1 MTEINE
7 LRDQI
12 KDLKVLF
19 VDDEEMIRKGTALF
33 LRKFFDNVIVCID
46 GEDGLNTFKE
56 NPDFNIIITDVKMP
70 KMDGITMVKN
80 IKEINPDIFTI
91 FITASREL
99 DDEDENLSDISIRKP
114 ISFENI
120 INIMQVAKTLR

>member
-1 MTEINE
+1 MTEIND

-33 LRKFFDNVIVCID
+33 LRKFFDNVVVCSD
-46 GEDGLNTFKE
+46 GEDGLNTFKQSL
-56 NPDFNIIITDVKMP
+56 DFDIIITDVKMP
-70 KMDGITMVKN
+70 KMDGITMVKK
-80 IKEINPDIFTI
+80 IKETHPDIFTV

-99 DDEDENLSDISIRKP
+99 EDEDENLSDISIRKP

-120 INIMQVAKTLR
+120 INIMQVAKTLK